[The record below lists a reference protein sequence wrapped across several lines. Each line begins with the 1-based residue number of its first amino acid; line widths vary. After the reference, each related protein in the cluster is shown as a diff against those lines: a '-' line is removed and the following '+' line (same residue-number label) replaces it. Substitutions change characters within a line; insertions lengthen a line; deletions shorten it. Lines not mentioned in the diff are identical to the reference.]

1 MENVTEIEVY
11 KEQAKRRSVLK
22 WIFSASWLQTSSEA
36 QVTVSASIS
45 DTRLANL
52 PHTYIKRTY
61 KITPLLILLATDLFN
76 A

>member
-36 QVTVSASIS
+36 QITVSASIS

-52 PHTYIKRTY
+52 PHTYI
-61 KITPLLILLATDLFN
+61 
-76 A
+76 